1 MGTGGPAPH
10 GLDALTAHSLPMEG
24 LLPGRVRVP
33 DGGWQ
38 VCVSCP
44 GVHRVRCA
52 FGVGQQ
58 SVRGLPCFAVG
69 DEHISG
75 GDGVVE
81 VRMRQGV
88 CDSHSRAF
96 LIFPVVF

>member
-1 MGTGGPAPH
+1 M
-10 GLDALTAHSLPMEG
+10 
-24 LLPGRVRVP
+24 PGRVRVL
-33 DGGWQ
+33 DAGWQ
-38 VCVSCP
+38 VPVSCP

-75 GDGVVE
+75 RDGVLE
-81 VRMRQGV
+81 VRVRQGV
-88 CDSHSRAF
+88 CDLHFCAF
-96 LIFPVVF
+96 LVFPVVF